1 MVVRFYSSTAAET
14 ILSGTINNV
23 ATTINVADV
32 TGFPVSYP
40 YTLALDYESA
50 SEELVDV
57 TAAAGTSLTI
67 TRAVDGTSATG
78 HSAGARV
85 RHVSSGRDHRDS
97 RNHENAE
104 AGVHGVTG
112 DVVGT
117 TDTQTLTNKTLV
129 NATGTLNKIDITS
142 ESGPWATTVSGDTAT
157 GPTTDL
163 MRWRRDP
170 TSTHEVT
177 RVSNNGAV
185 FIRNQDPAAD
195 AVFNSSRLR
204 IVKDDGTT
212 GIFTVLS
219 GGEVT
224 AVEDA
229 GQNGISVR
237 PTADNSSNTSF
248 RARNA
253 ANDTTLFAVWQDGRV
268 DINPTNPAFSQF
280 DVTAPAGQSAAMMRV
295 MNSASVSM
303 FEVQSSGR
311 TLANRGATVAQPSV
325 LTGTVLQVGGSNT
338 GYTGNLQTWVS
349 PANVVVGAVNQAGYA
364 TFTPRAFT
372 SGASGASGWSITD
385 QVMRESAGVTYVNA
399 TWTRTGGNI
408 AVSST
413 GNIPDTQIGGVPAS
427 WRAAENIYAHAA
439 SGVGSG
445 SARINVDNTVDLLD
459 WTPNRT
465 IVTGEQIRVTW
476 TFIS

>member
-14 ILSGTINNV
+14 ILSGSINNV
-23 ATTINVADV
+23 TTTINVADV

-67 TRAVDGTSATG
+67 TRAVDGTSATS

-85 RHVSSGRDHRDS
+85 RHVSSARDYRDS
-97 RNHENAE
+97 RTHENADG
-104 AGVHGVTG
+104 GVHGVTG

-129 NATGTLNKIDITS
+129 NATGSLNRVSINS
-142 ESGPWATTVSGDTAT
+142 EGGTPWTTVISGDTT
-157 GPTTDL
+157 GGPSADL
-163 MRWRRDP
+163 TQWKRDP
-170 TSTHEVT
+170 AATHEVA
-177 RVSNNGAV
+177 RISNNGAL
-185 FIRNQDPAAD
+185 FIRNEDAAAD
-195 AVFNSSRLR
+195 SVFTMSRIR
-204 IVKDDGTT
+204 ITKDDGTT
-212 GIFTVLS
+212 NIFRVES

-224 AVEDA
+224 ATQDA
-229 GQNGISVR
+229 GQNGITSIPV
-237 PTADNSSNTSF
+237 ADNSANTAF
-248 RARNA
+248 RVRNA
-253 ANDTTLFAVWQDGRV
+253 ADSETLFAVWQDGRV
-268 DINPTNPAFSQF
+268 DVDGTNPAFSQF
-280 DVTAPAGQSAAMMRV
+280 DVTCPAGQSAAMMRV
-295 MNSASVSM
+295 MNDGGTSM
-303 FEVQSSGR
+303 FEVQSTGR
-311 TLANRGATVAQPSV
+311 TLANRGATVAQPGV
-325 LTGTVLQVGGSNT
+325 LTGTLLQVGGSNV

-349 PANVVVGAVNQAGYA
+349 PANTVVAAVNQAGYA

-408 AVSST
+408 AVSGT

-476 TFIS
+476 TFI

>member
-67 TRAVDGTSATG
+67 TRAVDGTSATS

-129 NATGTLNKIDITS
+129 DATGTLNKITINSDD
-142 ESGPWATTVSGDTAT
+142 GPWTTTINGDTAS
-157 GPTTDL
+157 GPSESLTQ
-163 MRWRRDP
+163 WKRDP
-170 TSTHEVT
+170 TSTHEVA
-177 RVSNNGAV
+177 RVSNSGAIV
-185 FIRNQDPAAD
+185 VRNADPAAD
-195 AVFNSSRLR
+195 AVFTTMRFR
-204 IVKDDGTT
+204 AVKDDGTT
-212 GIFTVLS
+212 GIFNVTS

-224 AVEDA
+224 AVQDS
-229 GQNGISVR
+229 GQNGF
-237 PTADNSSNTSF
+237 TALGRVDNSVNTAF
-248 RARNA
+248 RVRDAGNTA
-253 ANDTTLFAVWQDGRV
+253 SLFRVWQDGRV
-268 DINPTNPAFSQF
+268 DVNPNNPAFSQF
-280 DVTAPAGQSAAMMRV
+280 DVTCPAGQSAAMMRI
-295 MNSASVSM
+295 MNSDETSM
-303 FEVQSSGR
+303 LEVQSSGR
-311 TLANRGATVAQPSV
+311 TLANRGATVAQPGV
-325 LTGTVLQVGGSNT
+325 LTGTLLQVGGSNT

-349 PANVVVGAVNQAGYA
+349 PANAVVGAVNQAGYA